1 MRVSDTLKK
10 RLQKHK
16 ESTMMFVFMRKMEI
30 HSNVKSGWRLLVKSY
45 KYCFI

>member
-1 MRVSDTLKK
+1 MRVSDNLKK

-16 ESTMMFVFMRKMEI
+16 ESTTMFVFLRKMEI

-45 KYCFI
+45 RYYFV